1 MKIVTISPSVVLFAL
16 LLAPMASGPAAAQ
29 RDYAL
34 INADLFDKNVRY
46 GGAAD
51 GGGGDFS
58 GEIDFGDGR
67 ICYYFEVYDIAGADA
82 AHIHQ
87 AAQGETGPAVLTLAV
102 PDAEAEDEVCVEA
115 DETLLRAIAAN
126 PEGYYVD
133 IHTPAFAEAAL
144 RGQLHE

>member
-1 MKIVTISPSVVLFAL
+1 MKFVTIPPSVVLFAS
-16 LLAPMASGPAAAQ
+16 LLAGPAAAQ
-29 RDYAL
+29 QDYAL

-58 GEIDFGDGR
+58 AEIDYGESR
-67 ICYYFEVYDIAGADA
+67 ICYYFEAYDIAGADA

-102 PDAEAEDEVCVEA
+102 PDEEAEDEVCVEA
-115 DETLLRAIAAN
+115 DEALLRAIGTN

>member
-29 RDYAL
+29 QDYAL

-67 ICYYFEVYDIAGADA
+67 ICYYFEVYDI
-82 AHIHQ
+82 
-87 AAQGETGPAVLTLAV
+87 AQGETGPAVLTLAV